1 MTQMPRTKTA
11 QQKTARKH
19 DEKPSAS
26 ELTPPKLAAGQ
37 KLTAGQ
43 IRERMKLSPFIQ
55 LLRIRLTRLQ
65 ADGVTL
71 ECPTGPDLYNV
82 IGTLHG
88 GVTATMADT
97 AAGFAI
103 ARELGGI
110 KAITTVD
117 LKINYFRPVT
127 GGKLFA
133 RARVI
138 RTGRTLCVAAVDL
151 SDDQKRAIATALVT
165 YIQITHPA

>member
-1 MTQMPRTKTA
+1 MTKKKPAPKSTKALTDTA
-11 QQKTARKH
+11 PVT
-19 DEKPSAS
+19 
-26 ELTPPKLAAGQ
+26 
-37 KLTAGQ
+37 KLTADQ

-55 LLRIRLTRLQ
+55 LLKIRLTRLHD
-65 ADGVTL
+65 DGVTL

-88 GVTATMADT
+88 GVTATLADT

-103 ARELGGI
+103 ARELGG
-110 KAITTVD
+110 ARPITTVD

-138 RTGRTLCVAAVDL
+138 RSGRTLCVSAVDL
-151 SDDQKRAIATALVT
+151 FDEQRRSIGTALVT
-165 YIQITHPA
+165 YIQISHPAS